1 MKLSDIMSHMNL
13 AGYAE
18 IALAIFLVV
27 FIGATIWAYL
37 PSNRNRF
44 SLAMTLP
51 LEDGIAVSTRHTFDA
66 DTLAIAGTKN
76 DEAMQ

>member
-1 MKLSDIMSHMNL
+1 MKLSDIMSSMNL
-13 AGYAE
+13 ASYAE
-18 IALAIFLVV
+18 VAMAIFLVV

-44 SLAMTLP
+44 SLALNMP
-51 LEDGIAVSTRHTFDA
+51 MEDGIAVSTRHTFDA

-76 DEAMQ
+76 DEALQ